1 MILCDVLC
9 IFYYQVVLP
18 EGCTDIKVNVPYE
31 TVQTWTRRYT
41 FLDTNFNGGRP
52 VLTIKS
58 KNVVEEHEKQ
68 IVISY
73 SFDKPRMLVEPGLL
87 VLTYFCFFLICSLI
101 VRLSG
106 DKKDKK
112 KKVEKAVDKIAAKKD
127 E

>member
-1 MILCDVLC
+1 MGTYV
-9 IFYYQVVLP
+9 QVVLP

-31 TVQTWTRRYT
+31 TAQTWTRRFT

-52 VLTIKS
+52 VLTIRS

-73 SFDKPRMLVEPGLL
+73 SFNKPRMLVEPGLL
-87 VLTYFCFFLICSLI
+87 VATYFCFFLFCSFI
-101 VRLSG
+101 VRVRG

-112 KKVEKAVDKIAAKKD
+112 KNEKVVDKAAATLKKS